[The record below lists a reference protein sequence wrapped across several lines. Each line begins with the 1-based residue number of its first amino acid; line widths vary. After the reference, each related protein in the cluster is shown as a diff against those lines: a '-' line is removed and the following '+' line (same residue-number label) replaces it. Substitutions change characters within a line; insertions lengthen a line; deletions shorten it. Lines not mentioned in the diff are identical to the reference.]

1 MKKYGLLLLL
11 VVISFFGKNVFA
23 EEIYYTNSSGVAF
36 TKEEYDFYTDLAYD
50 GYQERVTEEMLN
62 EIKGKDRDS
71 LKMNV
76 VKMCLKDKNDGIMT
90 AQNDD
95 NLFIETTAKSLSMGK
110 YCTPFF
116 CRVVAVLKWLVEPAV
131 KSYDAMGA
139 FIDGPTRLTDP
150 VTTISTGQGAYD
162 PELVRYQ
169 DDGFGAIFKLPEETN
184 ENTIIDQ
191 SFMFEGSG
199 MIFMTYQHTM
209 YNLTLNEASQ
219 FDIDFSGFGNV
230 FDFYGEAFN
239 AYDNLPGVYM
249 YV

>member
-50 GYQERVTEEMLN
+50 GYQEKVTEEMLN

-110 YCTPFF
+110 YCTPFY
-116 CRVVAVLKWLVEPAV
+116 CRAVAVLEWLVEPAV
-131 KSYDAMGA
+131 KSYDAIGA
-139 FIDGPTRLTDP
+139 FIDGPTRLADADTALTTDTA
-150 VTTISTGQGAYD
+150 VYR
-162 PELVRYQ
+162 PELVRYEE
-169 DDGFGAIFKLPEETN
+169 DGFGALIKLPEETN
-184 ENTIIDQ
+184 KGTIIDQ

-249 YV
+249 HV

>member
-62 EIKGKDRDS
+62 EIKGKDKDS
-71 LKMNV
+71 LNVNV
-76 VKMCLKDKNDGIMT
+76 VRMCLKDKNDGIMT
-90 AQNDD
+90 TQNDD
-95 NLFIETTAKSLSMGK
+95 NLFIETSAKSLSLSK

-116 CRVVAVLKWLVEPAV
+116 CRAIAVLEWLGEPTV

-139 FIDGPTRLTDP
+139 FIDGPTRLTEPDT
-150 VTTISTGQGAYD
+150 VLTTDTNLYRAEFVHY
-162 PELVRYQ
+162 E
-169 DDGFGAIFKLPEETN
+169 DDGFGALIKLPEEHDDN
-184 ENTIIDQ
+184 MIIDQ

-199 MIFMTYQHTM
+199 MIFMTYQHAKNTIS
-209 YNLTLNEASQ
+209 LNDASQ
-219 FDIDFSGFGNV
+219 FDIDFAGFGNV
-230 FDFYGEAFN
+230 FYFYGIADKI
-239 AYDNLPGVYM
+239 YDDLPGVYM
-249 YV
+249 HV